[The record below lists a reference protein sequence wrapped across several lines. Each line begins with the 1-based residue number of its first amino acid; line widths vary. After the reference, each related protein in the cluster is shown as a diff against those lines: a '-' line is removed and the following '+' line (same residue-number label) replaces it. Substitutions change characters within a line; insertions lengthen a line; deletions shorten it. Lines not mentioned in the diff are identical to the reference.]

1 MVTNCQEWVT
11 KLALTLPKCSLSVVT
26 HLLSLQTHCQ
36 HGISYFV
43 RETKQHIFYILT
55 MHRLVEVKEKRVS
68 KYNRRSF
75 IYIDVST
82 TIKTAKLEKYQCLVL
97 NCMIGDGDILL

>member
-1 MVTNCQEWVT
+1 
-11 KLALTLPKCSLSVVT
+11 
-26 HLLSLQTHCQ
+26 
-36 HGISYFV
+36 
-43 RETKQHIFYILT
+43 

-75 IYIDVST
+75 MYIDVST

>member
-1 MVTNCQEWVT
+1 
-11 KLALTLPKCSLSVVT
+11 
-26 HLLSLQTHCQ
+26 
-36 HGISYFV
+36 
-43 RETKQHIFYILT
+43 